1 MKVIVSQY
9 GARRRYLIPQIL
21 DAHGVLYKL
30 YTDSNAYSTLG
41 RFAKLLS
48 RVLGNKPQLTRL
60 IKRNPQISDAKIFS
74 NDSLQIKIL
83 AKKLLKRPNKE
94 IMDLIFEGSAKTF
107 IREGVGDT
115 DWLYTM
121 FIENFDF
128 TKYAKNAGVKILAD
142 IYENPYIFRELVDE
156 LNHPEFECIRYT
168 AQNHIVQAELREK
181 YLDELLR
188 IADKLLVPSNYVRDC
203 LKSSPNYD
211 ESKINVVPY
220 VSSVANTTYA
230 NNPIKGRIIWIGNDP
245 VRKGLL
251 YANKAVKR
259 LQERG
264 FNIDFRVIG
273 PLPSELKASTH
284 FSNINFLGYLNKEQL
299 REEFNS
305 ADMFVFPTLAEGFA
319 GVLLEAA
326 SFGVPII
333 TTAASGFEENFPGYI
348 VPFRNVESI
357 AKAIERLLNDR
368 DLRNTISKNTFQYAQ
383 SFSREAFAERLLN
396 LFD

>member
-21 DAHGVLYKL
+21 DARGVLCKL
-30 YTDSNAYSTLG
+30 YTDSNVDSALG

-48 RVLGNKPQLTRL
+48 RVFGNRQQLTKL
-60 IKRNPQISDAKIFS
+60 INRNPQISKSKIFS
-74 NDSLQIKIL
+74 DDSLQIKIL
-83 AKKLLKRPNKE
+83 SKKILKRPNKE
-94 IMDLIFEGSAKTF
+94 IMDLIFEGSAKAF
-107 IREGVGDT
+107 IREGVGDA

-121 FIENFDF
+121 FIENIDF
-128 TKYAKNAGVKILAD
+128 TKFAKKSGVKILAD

-168 AQNHIVQAELREK
+168 AHDHIVQAELREK
-181 YLDELLR
+181 YLDDLLR
-188 IADKLLVPSNYVRDC
+188 IADKLLVPSNYVRSC
-203 LKSSPNYD
+203 LKRSQFYD
-211 ESKINVVPY
+211 ESKINVIPY

-230 NNPIKGRIIWIGNDP
+230 NKPIKGRIIWIGNDP

-251 YANKAVKR
+251 YANKAIQQ
-259 LQERG
+259 LQSNG
-264 FNIDFRVIG
+264 YNIDFRVTG
-273 PLPSELKASTH
+273 PLPESLKTSPY
-284 FSNINFLGYLNKEQL
+284 FSNINFIGYLTKDQL
-299 REEFNS
+299 REEFNT

-333 TTAASGFEENFPGYI
+333 TTSASGFDEGFPGYI
-348 VPFRNVESI
+348 VPFRDVDSI
-357 AKAIERLLNDR
+357 AQAIEELLNNR
-368 DLRNTISKNTFQYAQ
+368 NLRNTISKNTFKYAH
-383 SFSREAFAERLLN
+383 SFSREAFAEKLLN